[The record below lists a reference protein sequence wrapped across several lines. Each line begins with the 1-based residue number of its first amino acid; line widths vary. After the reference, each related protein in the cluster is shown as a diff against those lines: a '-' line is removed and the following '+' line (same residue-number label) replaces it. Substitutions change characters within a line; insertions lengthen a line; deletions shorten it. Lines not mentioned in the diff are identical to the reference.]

1 MVFGVSFAAI
11 FKRKIGVRDFMRKKY
26 VLFDLDG
33 TITNPGVGITKSV
46 EYALNKFNI
55 KEKDLKKLYKFIG
68 PPLKESFIKY
78 YNFNEEDA
86 EKAIIFYREYF
97 SSKGIYENEVYE
109 NLEDILIYL
118 KGSGSKI
125 IVATSKPT
133 FFAELILEYFNLKR
147 YFDFI
152 SGSNLDGTRVKK
164 AEVIKYAIEQ
174 NKITELSDVVMIGD
188 REHDIIGAKTVGIE
202 SIGVLY
208 GYGTLEELVN
218 SEADYIVKDI
228 HELELLLNC

>member
-1 MVFGVSFAAI
+1 MG
-11 FKRKIGVRDFMRKKY
+11 KKY

-118 KGSGSKI
+118 KENGSKI
-125 IVATSKPT
+125 IVATSKPI
-133 FFAELILEYFNLKR
+133 FFAEVILEHFNLKR

>member
-1 MVFGVSFAAI
+1 
-11 FKRKIGVRDFMRKKY
+11 MRKKY

-33 TITNPGVGITKSV
+33 TITDPGVGIRKSV
-46 EYALNKFNI
+46 EYALNKLDI
-55 KEKDLKKLYKFIG
+55 KEEDLNRLYKFIG

-78 YNFNEEDA
+78 YNLSEEDA

-109 NLEDILIYL
+109 NFEDILMSL
-118 KGSGSKI
+118 KAKGCKI

-133 FFAELILEYFNLKR
+133 FFAEIILKHFNLKK

-164 AEVIKYAIEQ
+164 AEIIKYAIEE
-174 NKITELSDVVMIGD
+174 NNITELSEVIMIGD
-188 REHDIIGAKTVGIE
+188 REHDILGAKTVGVE
-202 SIGVLY
+202 SIGVVY
-208 GYGTLEELVN
+208 GYGTYDELFN
-218 SEADYIVKDI
+218 SGANYIAKDI
-228 HELELLLNC
+228 NELALLLNY

>member
-1 MVFGVSFAAI
+1 
-11 FKRKIGVRDFMRKKY
+11 MRKKY